1 MSLNHFL
8 DGLSLRYVGLGDTSG
23 YAVAAAALVRALR
36 DAGTEIAWEPM
47 LPGGALGLGYA
58 PAPSPEAGPEDLWPL
73 RDDARACE
81 NVIVHFVPEYYPHFI
96 ARERARGARRI
107 VGHTVW
113 ETDRLP
119 AHWPALINGLD
130 AVIVPTEWN
139 REVFRAS
146 GVHIPIWVVPHL
158 PRPQRPVS
166 DADRAGLRPLL
177 AGLEG
182 RQLFYTVSTWL
193 ERKSIDPLVAA
204 FAEAFG
210 PDDPV
215 ALVIKTTAHDLER
228 VRRDPGHE
236 GQSVPVQP
244 QFEAMIG
251 RAVLR
256 HGRVPPPIRL
266 VTDELS
272 DGALQALHEAGDCF
286 VSLCRAEG
294 WGLGAFEAALA
305 AKPVVITGWGG
316 PTAFLDPEAACFV
329 DWTLAPVRPGEANGS
344 YTPDQHWAEP
354 DLASAVAA
362 LRFIAADRTEA
373 ARRGAQLAAHIQGRI
388 VPAEV
393 AATLRGTLAA
403 LPPHVPAP
411 TSAAEAAV
419 APATEAIAAVA
430 APPAR
435 LGLPRRVLRRA
446 RADLRRL
453 LAR

>member
-1 MSLNHFL
+1 MSLDHFPE
-8 DGLSLRYVGLGDTSG
+8 GLALRYVGLGDTSG

-36 DAGTEIAWEPM
+36 DAGTPIAWEPL

-58 PAPSPEAGPEDLWPL
+58 PARSPEAGPSDLWSL

-81 NVIVHFVPEYYPHFI
+81 NVIVHFVPEYYPYFI
-96 ARERARGARRI
+96 ARERVRGARRI

-158 PRPQRPVS
+158 PRLQRPVN
-166 DADRAGLRPLL
+166 DEDRARLQLL
-177 AGLEG
+177 LSGLEG
-182 RQLFYTVSTWL
+182 RQIFYTIATWL
-193 ERKSIDPLVAA
+193 ERKSIDPLIAA
-204 FAEAFG
+204 FSEAFG

-236 GQSVPVQP
+236 GESVPVQP

-266 VTDELS
+266 LTDELS
-272 DGALQALHEAGDCF
+272 DGTLQALHEAGDCF

-305 AKPVVITGWGG
+305 ARPVVITGWGG

-354 DLASAVAA
+354 DLASAVDA
-362 LRFIAADRTEA
+362 LRSIAADRTAA
-373 ARRGAQLAAHIQGRI
+373 ARRGAQLAAHIRRGI

-393 AATLRGTLAA
+393 AATLLGTLVA
-403 LPPHVPAP
+403 LPPHMPAP
-411 TSAAEAAV
+411 AAEAVV
-419 APATEAIAAVA
+419 APAPEAVASA
-430 APPAR
+430 APPSPR
-435 LGLPRRVLRRA
+435 ISLPRRLLRRA
-446 RADLRRL
+446 RSDLRRL